1 MVAVVIVV
9 LVVVVV
15 VVVVVV
21 ATVVV
26 VAVAAVAV
34 AEAVAVARATKSNA
48 MLELGAVRE
57 AVFAVLCNTAS
68 STDRSVSDLIKD
80 ISGRI
85 AGTRVSCTGKLIS
98 MHLTPRAKTVGNS
111 L

>member
-15 VVVVVV
+15 VVVVV
-21 ATVVV
+21 TVVV
-26 VAVAAVAV
+26 VAVAAAVAL